1 MLPADLVDLNKRL
14 EKAIKKRGATS
25 LRAKVVE
32 AAEPQVALFE
42 TTENLMT
49 VAGGEIH
56 ERARKIDP
64 SIPQRFNAAMKS
76 PGLDAMIELLR
87 AQAPAQQPG
96 ASRLA
101 GTPDLPADVP
111 WPKHK
116 DKFLPFVAQIDL
128 AALPRWEGNP
138 LPKSGWIWAF
148 AGGDVPPV
156 AAVVHWDGER
166 ALLKSHPTPAAD
178 KMLLDSM
185 TKPEYPPVA
194 LDQADVVIHVPG
206 YGSDWWN
213 DNVDADDDELTES
226 MIELLEELQRPAA
239 REEGANAFMLGDL
252 AGEDTATELA
262 VKYGKKKGKDWV
274 PLLHVVSAG
283 TMTDTGAIAFL
294 VRAADL
300 GKGDFTN
307 VYATVLSS

>member
-1 MLPADLVDLNKRL
+1 MLPGDLVDVSKRL
-14 EKAIKKRGATS
+14 QKAIKKHRVGA
-25 LRAKVVE
+25 LGPKIIK
-32 AAEPQVALFE
+32 AAQPQVALFQ
-42 TTENLMT
+42 TTENLME
-49 VAGGEIH
+49 APIGDIH
-56 ERARKIDP
+56 ERARKVDP
-64 SIPQRFNAAMKS
+64 SIPERFNAAMKS
-76 PGLDAMIELLR
+76 PGLDAMMKLLR
-87 AQAPAQQPG
+87 AQAPAQKPG

-101 GTPDLPADVP
+101 GTPDLPADLP

-116 DKFLPFVAQIDL
+116 DKCLPFVAQIDL

-156 AAVVHWDGER
+156 AAISYWDGDR
-166 ALLKSHPTPAAD
+166 ALLKSHPTPPAD
-178 KMLLDSM
+178 KMLLESL
-185 TKPEYPPVA
+185 TKPEYAPVA
-194 LDQADVVIHVPG
+194 LDQAEVVVHVPG
-206 YGSDWWN
+206 YGSEWWN
-213 DNVDADDDELTES
+213 DNMDADDDELTES

-300 GKGDFTN
+300 GKGDFSN

>member
-1 MLPADLVDLNKRL
+1 MLPADLPDLNKRL
-14 EKAIKKRGATS
+14 EKAIKKHRAAS
-25 LRAKVVE
+25 LRAKLLE
-32 AAEPQVALFE
+32 AAEPQVALFQ

-76 PGLDAMIELLR
+76 PGLEAMIELLR
-87 AQAPAQQPG
+87 AQAPAQKPG

-101 GTPDLPADVP
+101 GTSDLPADVP

-156 AAVVHWDGER
+156 AAVVHWDGDR
-166 ALLKSHPTPAAD
+166 ASLKSRPTPAAD
-178 KMLLDSM
+178 KMLLDFLG
-185 TKPEYPPVA
+185 KPEYPPIA
-194 LDQADVVIHVPG
+194 LDQADVVAHVPG
-206 YGSDWWN
+206 YGTDWWN
-213 DNVDADDDELTES
+213 DNVDADDDELTEK
-226 MIELLEELQRPAA
+226 MIELVEELQRPATGGD
-239 REEGANAFMLGDL
+239 EGPNALMLGDL
-252 AGEDTATELA
+252 GGEHTANEA
-262 VKYGKKKGKDWV
+262 AQYAKKKGKDWLS
-274 PLLHVVSAG
+274 LLHVVSAG

-300 GKGDFTN
+300 GKRDFRN
-307 VYATVLSS
+307 VCATILSS